1 MTPDEA
7 MQAVK
12 KAVDQAVNTDGAWPH
27 PTTGEIEIMLAALRA
42 IEPGGPLI
50 VIPRE
55 HFKQLADRDCGAHCA
70 MPLVHEQRHSDFCN
84 KTRAMIA
91 EGEKL

>member
-1 MTPDEA
+1 MTADEA
-7 MQAVK
+7 MQAVR
-12 KAVDQAVNTDGAWPH
+12 KAMEICRGADQKGAYPI
-27 PTTGEIEIMLAALRA
+27 GAIEVFAAALRA

-55 HFKQLADRDCGAHCA
+55 HFKQLADRECGAHCA
-70 MPLVHEQRHSDFCN
+70 VLLVHEQRHSDFCN

-91 EGEKL
+91 GR